1 MNQLLTPKEVA
12 IILKINYRRVLDFI
26 HLGKLDAI
34 KIGRDFRIRE
44 CDLFDF
50 LKTNSYK
57 SFWKDKINV
66 L

>member
-1 MNQLLTPKEVA
+1 MNQLLTPKEVSN
-12 IILKINYRRVLDFI
+12 ILQINYRRVLDLI

-44 CDLFDF
+44 CDLFDY
-50 LKTNSYK
+50 LESKEYK
-57 SFWKDKINV
+57 SYWKDKINV

>member
-1 MNQLLTPKEVA
+1 MNQLLTPKEVSN
-12 IILKINYRRVLDFI
+12 ILQINYRRVLDFI

-57 SFWKDKINV
+57 SF
-66 L
+66 